1 MTLRFQWKKPPCC
14 HTCTVRVPSSAILS
28 AGDLIKSGM
37 LSPAHDSAA
46 GLDAGINDRVTA
58 DTILA
63 EYEATFEHCE
73 GLSEEHP
80 AADKIAMLKVGFLLL
95 AQPLTAP

>member
-1 MTLRFQWKKPPCC
+1 M
-14 HTCTVRVPSSAILS
+14 H
-28 AGDLIKSGM
+28 
-37 LSPAHDSAA
+37 SPAHDSAA
-46 GLDAGINDRVTA
+46 SLDAGTNDRVTA

-80 AADKIAMLKVGFLLL
+80 AADKIAMLKVGFQLL
-95 AQPLTAP
+95 AHPHCSLRQGMSVVH